1 MSRLICNAAA
11 PSLNAA
17 VVVCVWG
24 GHTHSTHTC
33 TSYFI
38 SYAFSFPI
46 RWLTSSAK
54 QKNVQRLSV
63 RIRRRQL
70 HVLCVKSAWMD
81 GDIVG
86 LTNRTIDRLSDWLDN
101 WPTGRVVDWL
111 TALISVRS
119 LWLMTSLWAA
129 FKHWVESKAPQLKPN
144 RLSPRRRLALRLW
157 EAIW

>member
-1 MSRLICNAAA
+1 MCIWIRVRTRTHMSRLICNAAA
-11 PSLNAA
+11 SSLNAA
-17 VVVCVWG
+17 VNVCVCVRWAHTQ
-24 GHTHSTHTC
+24 HTHLYQLLHLLCLFVSN
-33 TSYFI
+33 SLI
-38 SYAFSFPI
+38 NKFSK
-46 RWLTSSAK
+46 T
-54 QKNVQRLSV
+54 KNVQRLSV

-86 LTNRTIDRLSDWLDN
+86 LTNRSIDRLPDCLDN

-129 FKHWVESKAPQLKPN
+129 FKSNLK
-144 RLSPRRRLALRLW
+144 LRS
-157 EAIW
+157 